1 MKILF
6 AVFSYLLGSFP
17 SGYIFFYLRKK
28 KDIRTLGSQATGATN
43 VFRLIGW
50 RFALPVI
57 VIDLLKGYLPVF
69 LALKLFQDK
78 PLALIC
84 AFLAVLGH
92 CFPVYIKFRGGK
104 GLATT
109 FGVYTALAF
118 KPVLLS
124 LVIFL
129 IVIAISRYVS
139 LGSLIAA
146 LSYPIFIF
154 LFKEEAG
161 ILYLSLALFHLI
173 MFMHRSNIK
182 RLIKGT
188 ERKLGEKA
196 R

>member
-1 MKILF
+1 M
-6 AVFSYLLGSFP
+6 
-17 SGYIFFYLRKK
+17 
-28 KDIRTLGSQATGATN
+28 
-43 VFRLIGW
+43 
-50 RFALPVI
+50 
-57 VIDLLKGYLPVF
+57 IDLLKGYLPVF

-109 FGVYTALAF
+109 FGVYAALAF
-118 KPVLLS
+118 KPALLS
-124 LVIFL
+124 LVILL
-129 IVIAISRYVS
+129 IVIAITRYVS
-139 LGSLIAA
+139 LGSLFAA
-146 LSYPIFIF
+146 LSYPLFIH
-154 LFKEEAG
+154 LFKEESG
-161 ILYLSLALFHLI
+161 ILYLSLVLFHLI

-188 ERKLGEKA
+188 ERKLGEKG

>member
-6 AVFSYLLGSFP
+6 GVFSYLLGSFP
-17 SGYIFFYLRKK
+17 SGYIFFYLRNK

-50 RFALPVI
+50 KFALPVI

-109 FGVYTALAF
+109 FGAYAALAF

-139 LGSLIAA
+139 LGSLFAA
-146 LSYPIFIF
+146 LSYPLFIF
-154 LFKEEAG
+154 LFKEEAA

-173 MFMHRSNIK
+173 MFMHRSNIQK
-182 RLIKGT
+182 LIKGT

-196 R
+196 